1 MQRYEYSVE
10 NPKKN
15 DYSVLWWL
23 KISNFAPFF
32 EFLCN
37 YLMRFLN
44 KYLVVV
50 GVVLL
55 LVSCRQRQERVVTP
69 YGSVLDSVEV
79 TEDFD
84 LPDIQTNGELIMA
97 TVSGPETYYDYHGR
111 QLGTQYLIC
120 QHFADSLGVRLR
132 IDVCRDSAEL
142 RRRLDEGEADLVAW
156 PTPGEIEVGAEK
168 PELAE
173 ELALWYHPD
182 RIAAAK
188 KEEQDLLTVKKV
200 RRRIFSPM
208 LDKRGGIISHYDQYF
223 IAYSRDIRWD
233 WRLLAAQCYQ
243 ESTFD
248 PKAVSFAGAKGLMQ
262 IMPGTADHLGVSR
275 SRLYEPEANIAAAT
289 KYIAELQRTFADIGD
304 HYERT
309 NFVLASYNGGAHHIR
324 DAMALAKRDG
334 KNNHR
339 WGEVAPYVLKLAQ
352 PKYYN
357 DPLVKYGY
365 MRGSETVDYVSK
377 ISQRFA
383 GYQGVKSPHMGFHVS
398 KPRKADQRKK
408 KYDLQN

>member
-1 MQRYEYSVE
+1 
-10 NPKKN
+10 
-15 DYSVLWWL
+15 
-23 KISNFAPFF
+23 
-32 EFLCN
+32 
-37 YLMRFLN
+37 MRFLN
-44 KYLVVV
+44 KYSVIV
-50 GVVLL
+50 GVMML
-55 LVSCRQRQERVVTP
+55 LVSCHQRQERVVTP

-132 IDVCRDSAEL
+132 IDVCRDSVEL

-377 ISQRFA
+377 IRQRFA

>member
-1 MQRYEYSVE
+1 
-10 NPKKN
+10 
-15 DYSVLWWL
+15 
-23 KISNFAPFF
+23 
-32 EFLCN
+32 
-37 YLMRFLN
+37 MRFLN
-44 KYLVVV
+44 KYLVVA
-50 GVVLL
+50 GAMLL

-84 LPDIQTNGELIMA
+84 LADIQTNGELIMA

-142 RRRLDEGEADLVAW
+142 RRRLDEGEADIVAW

-200 RRRIFSPM
+200 KRRIFSPM
-208 LDKRGGIISHYDQYF
+208 LDKRGGIISHYDQFF

-275 SRLYEPEANIAAAT
+275 SRLYEPETNIAAAT

-324 DAMALAKRDG
+324 DAMALAKLDG

-339 WGEVAPYVLKLAQ
+339 WSEVAPYVLKLAQ

-377 ISQRFA
+377 IRQRFA

>member
-1 MQRYEYSVE
+1 
-10 NPKKN
+10 
-15 DYSVLWWL
+15 
-23 KISNFAPFF
+23 
-32 EFLCN
+32 
-37 YLMRFLN
+37 MRFLN
-44 KYLVVV
+44 KYLVVL
-50 GVVLL
+50 GVMML

-84 LPDIQTNGELIMA
+84 LADIQTNGELIMA
-97 TVSGPETYYDYHGR
+97 TVSGPATYYDYHGR

-142 RRRLDEGEADLVAW
+142 RRRLDDGEADIVAW

-173 ELALWYHPD
+173 ELALWYHPN
-182 RIAAAK
+182 RIDAAK

-200 RRRIFSPM
+200 KRRIFSPM
-208 LDKRGGIISHYDQYF
+208 LDKRGGIISHYDQFF
-223 IAYSRDIRWD
+223 IAYSRNIRWD

-262 IMPGTADHLGVSR
+262 IMPGTADHLGVAR
-275 SRLYEPEANIAAAT
+275 SRLYEPETNISAAT

-352 PKYYN
+352 PQYYN

-377 ISQRFA
+377 IRQRYA
-383 GYQGVKSPHMGFHVS
+383 GYQGVKSPHMGFHGVG
-398 KPRKADQRKK
+398 KPRKAEQRKN
-408 KYDLQN
+408 KYDIKN

>member
-1 MQRYEYSVE
+1 
-10 NPKKN
+10 
-15 DYSVLWWL
+15 
-23 KISNFAPFF
+23 
-32 EFLCN
+32 
-37 YLMRFLN
+37 MRFLN

-50 GVVLL
+50 GAMLL
-55 LVSCRQRQERVVTP
+55 LVSCHQRQERVVTP

-188 KEEQDLLTVKKV
+188 KEEQNLLTVKKV

-208 LDKRGGIISHYDQYF
+208 LDKRGGIISHYDQFF

-377 ISQRFA
+377 IRQRFA